1 MSHVVKWLAPGVWV
15 AGAALVTT
23 VQRAAFEPALV
34 LVGVLGGLPLLLTT
48 TLIITLALV
57 AVYSPHRTR
66 RGAAEKILDRLLSA
80 LTRPPR
86 SQRPPRNHS

>member
-1 MSHVVKWLAPGVWV
+1 MARWLAPGVGV
-15 AGAALVTT
+15 VGGALVTA
-23 VQRAAFEPALV
+23 VQHGALWPV
-34 LVGVLGGLPLLLTT
+34 LVIVGVLGALPLVLII

-80 LTRPPR
+80 LTRPP
-86 SQRPPRNHS
+86 QP